1 MARVWRLIGHY
12 DAETTTYSACAG
24 ALQASPYT
32 PDFSGRLVAIRAITL
47 GGAATSLVQHIQ
59 YRLTC
64 TTFNPNT
71 IHVGGQGAG
80 LQTAPAVSTG
90 PIIDWPVDQVVQ
102 SGVPITVEARNE
114 AGAATPVTV
123 NAAIYGCFDTGTR

>member
-1 MARVWRLIGHY
+1 MARTWRLIGHY

-24 ALQASPYT
+24 TLQTSPYT
-32 PDFSGRLVAIRAITL
+32 PDFSGRLIAIRSL
-47 GGAATSLVQHIQ
+47 VMGGAATSLVQHIQ

-80 LQTAPAVSTG
+80 LQTAPAVSMG
-90 PIIDWPVDQVVQ
+90 PIIDWPVDQPVA
-102 SGVPITVEARNE
+102 SGVPITVEARNN
-114 AGAATPVTV
+114 AGAETPVTV
-123 NAAIYGCFDTGTR
+123 NAALYGLFETAAR